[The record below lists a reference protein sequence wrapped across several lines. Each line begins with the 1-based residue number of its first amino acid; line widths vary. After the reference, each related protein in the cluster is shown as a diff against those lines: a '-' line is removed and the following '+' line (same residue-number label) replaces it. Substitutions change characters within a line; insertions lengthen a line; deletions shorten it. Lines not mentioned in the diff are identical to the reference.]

1 MVVTGYTGT
10 DKDIVIPK
18 TIEGYKVSRIAAK
31 AFAGSEL
38 QSVDIQAEITSL
50 SESAFECSTVQR
62 VVLPNT
68 LKDIGARAFYQCRS
82 LTTINFCEGLQKIGS
97 EAFSATQLGDITLP
111 STLTSIGSYSFAS
124 SFGNI
129 TSVKFTGP
137 TSIGSD
143 TFQSLTSLKSVDLG
157 DKSTLIGGSA
167 FYCCSNL
174 TEVKLSPN
182 NYFGSGGIGGIFG
195 G

>member
-68 LKDIGARAFYQCRS
+68 LKDIGDRAFYQCRS
-82 LTTINFCEGLQKIGS
+82 LTTINFCEGLQKIGG

-143 TFQSLTSLKSVDLG
+143 TFQSLTSLKSVDFG

-174 TEVKLSPN
+174 TEVKLSSN
-182 NYFGSGGIGGIFG
+182 NYFGS
-195 G
+195 